1 MVGVGETRMTVRRI
15 LIVDDEEHIREV
27 AQATL
32 ELVGG
37 WEVLTADSG
46 LEALVAAAAA
56 RPDAIL
62 LDVMMPG
69 MDGLTALRHMR
80 ADAAVSAIP
89 VVLLTAKVQAADRAH
104 FAGLGVAGTIA
115 KPFDP
120 MTLPA
125 QVAEV
130 LGWR

>member
-1 MVGVGETRMTVRRI
+1 MTVRRI
-15 LIVDDEEHIREV
+15 LIVDDEEHIRAV

-46 LEALVAAAAA
+46 GGALVAAAAA
-56 RPDAIL
+56 RLDAIL

-80 ADAAVSAIP
+80 ATPPSARSRSCCSPPRSRPPTAPTSPVSGW
-89 VVLLTAKVQAADRAH
+89 QAPSPSRS
-104 FAGLGVAGTIA
+104 T
-115 KPFDP
+115 
-120 MTLPA
+120 
-125 QVAEV
+125 
-130 LGWR
+130 R